1 MESRQWNW
9 CRLVWWARKFERF
22 GLSHKTPEEKEKMSR
37 TGLFFCRIYMGIA
50 CGFGEGRNH
59 NLLLFGNGG
68 KQIGQGELKDF
79 SPVSLDT
86 SFPTAAFS
94 EILQFV
100 QVERGG
106 KSWTWTTGSKRF
118 PFKNSYRSRLFSS
131 FYSRNSGNRRNFY
144 LFFWISQWQVG
155 SRRLLFRLKS
165 FLTEAAAEKKD
176 WHGKKA
182 RPLKIVR
189 KSVTGGHL
197 LPFRTFRAKIF
208 IFCPNKSG
216 KKLN

>member
-1 MESRQWNW
+1 
-9 CRLVWWARKFERF
+9 
-22 GLSHKTPEEKEKMSR
+22 
-37 TGLFFCRIYMGIA
+37 MGIA
-50 CGFGEGRNH
+50 CGFGERRNH
-59 NLLLFGNGG
+59 NLLLFANGG
-68 KQIGQGELKDF
+68 KRIGQGELKDF
-79 SPVSLDT
+79 FPRFSRHFFPHCHIFRNPPVRT
-86 SFPTAAFS
+86 GGK
-94 EILQFV
+94 
-100 QVERGG
+100 GG

-144 LFFWISQWQVG
+144 FFSNFTMASREPLPPLIPFEVLFDG
-155 SRRLLFRLKS
+155 SRRRKKG
-165 FLTEAAAEKKD
+165 LTR
-176 WHGKKA
+176 KKA

-208 IFCPNKSG
+208 IFCPSKSG